1 MTFIL
6 YFNLLL
12 FLFLEKRFP
21 KMNVE
26 TNSNGSPVWHG
37 LDVGPILNLVLPRM
51 NFLDVLITSKL
62 WNIHFLSARKS
73 QLALLVIA
81 FFFKSLLVFK
91 SLIKSNYSKSTPTHS
106 EPPSDSDKIFKEF
119 TKSFQIRT
127 PPPQP
132 KSTKNSQKVS

>member
-1 MTFIL
+1 
-6 YFNLLL
+6 
-12 FLFLEKRFP
+12 
-21 KMNVE
+21 MNAE
-26 TNSNGSPVWHG
+26 INSNGLPVWHG

-81 FFFKSLLVFK
+81 FFLNPCRFL

-106 EPPSDSDKIFKEF
+106 EPPSHSDKIFKEF
-119 TKSFQIRT
+119 IKSFQIRT
-127 PPPQP
+127 PLPNQNQQRIHKKFP
-132 KSTKNSQKVS
+132 KNCWKNYLKISDSRL